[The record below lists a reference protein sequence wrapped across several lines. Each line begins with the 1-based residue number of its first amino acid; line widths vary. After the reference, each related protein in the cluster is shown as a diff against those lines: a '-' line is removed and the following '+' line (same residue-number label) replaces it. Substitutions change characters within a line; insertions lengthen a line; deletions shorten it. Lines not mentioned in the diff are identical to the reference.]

1 MNNHL
6 TTGEAA
12 ALDDEAVKGRQLS
25 TQDVAARLGVKPA
38 TVSGYRH
45 HGYMPE
51 PDGKL
56 GKTVWWWE
64 ATIDAWRK
72 TRPGQGWRKG
82 VRGTG
87 TPAVIDPTIRA
98 LDADA

>member
-1 MNNHL
+1 MNEGHK
-6 TTGEAA
+6 T
-12 ALDDEAVKGRQLS
+12 KGRQLS

-45 HGYMPE
+45 RGRLPK

-64 ATIDAWRK
+64 STIDAWQAA
-72 TRPGQGWRKG
+72 RPGQGWKKG
-82 VRGTG
+82 RTND
-87 TPAVIDPTIRA
+87 TS
-98 LDADA
+98 

>member
-1 MNNHL
+1 MMSK
-6 TTGEAA
+6 TDPA
-12 ALDDEAVKGRQLS
+12 KGRQLS

-45 HGYMPE
+45 RGYMPK

-64 ATIDAWRK
+64 ATIDAWQAA
-72 TRPGQGWRKG
+72 RPGRGWKKG
-82 VRGTG
+82 LTG
-87 TPAVIDPTIRA
+87 GQEPRV
-98 LDADA
+98 